1 MVSPHEWFQF
11 VVRENCLVLHR
22 MQHNVPHSHSATD
35 NAAHLNQLKLITWFQ
50 GEQMKHLKIWTLQS
64 AKKNLL
70 GHCRKLRDCTQEHLL
85 RVSLCLPGSA
95 SQVDLFPVCLD
106 HVISIEMS
114 TYKKN
119 VALWSLGC
127 SVLHLSLE
135 LDKSTLRFLVCVT
148 ADNLGISQT
157 RFSSMRVL
165 AVASLRNP
173 AKSGSSR
180 SIIKSRQPCRH
191 VGNAAAATLSAR
203 WLS

>member
-1 MVSPHEWFQF
+1 
-11 VVRENCLVLHR
+11 
-22 MQHNVPHSHSATD
+22 
-35 NAAHLNQLKLITWFQ
+35 
-50 GEQMKHLKIWTLQS
+50 
-64 AKKNLL
+64 
-70 GHCRKLRDCTQEHLL
+70 
-85 RVSLCLPGSA
+85 
-95 SQVDLFPVCLD
+95 
-106 HVISIEMS
+106 MS

-135 LDKSTLRFLVCVT
+135 LDKSTLRFLDCVT
-148 ADNLGISQT
+148 ADNLGISQQGTVGT

-203 WLS
+203 